1 MLRTFDLANCFYFAT
16 VISTFDTAYLCF
28 FVINLSAVA
37 LLYLI
42 KVLIVLIPLV
52 TAWHIHFIIKQIVQR
67 QSITDRY
74 LHK

>member
-1 MLRTFDLANCFYFAT
+1 MLVTFDLTNCFYFVTA
-16 VISTFDTAYLCF
+16 ISLDTAFVF

-37 LLYLI
+37 LLHLI